1 MDGGVGRVQVGHVQ
15 LFAATADDPIRWRL
29 LCRNNREAGR
39 GVDSYL
45 DAESCRIAVKELQLS
60 VDELVASVRRSGATT
75 WAWQLSRGDR
85 VVVTSGN
92 SYDRLIRCE
101 QSLSQFRERFAE
113 AEIGSGLMIT
123 QSRRW
128 RTSA

>member
-1 MDGGVGRVQVGHVQ
+1 MQVGHVQ
-15 LFAATADDPIRWRL
+15 LFAATANDPIRWRL

-39 GVDSYL
+39 GAEAFL
-45 DAESCRIAVKELQLS
+45 DAETCRIAVKELQMG
-60 VDELVASVRRSGATT
+60 VDELVASVRRNGATS
-75 WAWQLSRGDR
+75 WVWQLSRGDR
-85 VVVTSGN
+85 VVVSSGN

-101 QSLSQFRERFAE
+101 QSLAQFRERFAE
-113 AEIGSGLMIT
+113 AEIGNGLMIT